1 MGEFNPQAR
10 ELLRMLAK
18 RVLVV
23 VILLPIGLAMI
34 WLGGWAYTLM
44 VALILGLAARE
55 YVQIFRRG
63 GYQPSGVIVV
73 AGTLALAV
81 GRMFDQFESAPWI
94 VSALVLVSMSFH
106 LFAYERGRDQ
116 AGTDFAI
123 SLAGTLYF
131 GWIGGY
137 LISLRELPE
146 GMWWVLLALPAVWLA
161 DSGAYFVG
169 RAIGKHRLSPRLSPK
184 KTWEGYFG
192 GVLVGILGTAGL
204 AYLWGLWSGAES
216 AITPLNGAILGL
228 VLSVITP
235 LGDLGESMFKRQVG
249 VKDSGNLLPG
259 HGGAFDRIDTW
270 LWAGVLGYY
279 VVVWFFI

>member
-1 MGEFNPQAR
+1 MGESNQQAR
-10 ELLRMLAK
+10 AALRMLAK

-34 WLGGWAYTLM
+34 WLGGWAYALM
-44 VALILGLAARE
+44 VALILGLAAWE

-63 GYQPSGVIVV
+63 GYQPSGVLVV
-73 AGTLALAV
+73 AGTLALAI
-81 GRMFDQFESAPWI
+81 GRMSDQFGSAPWI

-106 LFAYERGRDQ
+106 LIAYERGRDQ

-123 SLAGTLYF
+123 TLAGTLYF

-169 RAIGKHRLSPRLSPK
+169 RAIGRHRLSPRLSPK

-192 GVLVGILGTAGL
+192 GVLVGILATAGL
-204 AYLWGLWSGAES
+204 AYLWGLWAGPDS
-216 AITPLNGAILGL
+216 AITPLKGAILGL
-228 VLSVITP
+228 VLGVITP

-279 VVVWFFI
+279 VIVWFFI